1 MLLVGAAVAR
11 GQLSASL
18 ETGRIEGLIHRYDLD
33 NHVLALSHRNDP
45 EVLYR
50 VCDLTVLLS
59 LYEGTP
65 NVVLESLACGVP
77 AVVADVPGC
86 REMATLCPSIRTFES
101 GNVDALVSALER
113 IHRQRSLLP
122 DLGRLGRE
130 QVNQHFSDER
140 MLTGFAALYTA
151 LANDD
156 PA

>member
-1 MLLVGAAVAR
+1 
-11 GQLSASL
+11 
-18 ETGRIEGLIHRYDLD
+18 
-33 NHVLALSHRNDP
+33 
-45 EVLYR
+45 
-50 VCDLTVLLS
+50 
-59 LYEGTP
+59 
-65 NVVLESLACGVP
+65 
-77 AVVADVPGC
+77 
-86 REMATLCPSIRTFES
+86 MATLCPSIRTFES